1 MELIL
6 IIIGVLNLGAYI
18 TLIAV
23 VYDIHR
29 KQHLISL
36 RDARVLKHQDYKL
49 YLKLFGEK
57 DIQETFFGNIR
68 TIRKEETEE

>member
-57 DIQETFFGNIR
+57 DIQETVFGNIR
-68 TIRKEETEE
+68 SIRKEETEE